1 MLRAELDRPLRDFGL
16 DVTIEVEPGRTL
28 ALAGPSGA
36 GKTTVLRAI
45 AGLVALRRGRVTCDG
60 ETWVDTERD
69 VSLPPERR
77 ACGLVFQD
85 YALFPHLNAWRN
97 VAYALRDVPRAAR
110 RGAAVGLLD
119 RFGAG
124 HLADAHPAA
133 LSGGERQR
141 VALAR
146 ALARRPAVLLLD
158 EPLAALDAPLR
169 AEARR
174 TLAGLVRDAGIP
186 AVLVTHDFTEAAVL
200 ADSVAVIDR
209 GRILQRGTAAELAS
223 APASPFVAELTGASV
238 LEGDARRADAGLT
251 LVALSGGGAIVSTD
265 AATGP
270 VSAIVRPW
278 DVALEPL
285 PDPAPGSTAG
295 SSRNRIVARVTGL
308 TPLGNHVRV
317 GLALPQPLTADV
329 TAAAAAALGLAP
341 GATVAATFKA
351 TATRLLPR

>member
-1 MLRAELDRPLRDFGL
+1 VLRAELTRPLRDFGL
-16 DVTIEVEPGRTL
+16 EVELDVFAGRCM
-28 ALAGPSGA
+28 ALVGPSGA

-45 AGLVALRRGRVTCDG
+45 AGLVAVDRGRVACGD
-60 ETWVDTERD
+60 ETWLDTDRG
-69 VSLPPERR
+69 VCVAPEAR

-85 YALFPHLNAWRN
+85 YALFPHLSAWRN
-97 VAYALRDVPRAAR
+97 VAYALRHVPRAR
-110 RGAAVGLLD
+110 RRAAAVALLD

-124 HLADAHPAA
+124 HLADARPAS

-158 EPLAALDAPLR
+158 EPLAALDAPMR
-169 AEARR
+169 AQARR
-174 TLAGLVRDAGIP
+174 TLAGLVREAGAP

-200 ADSVAVIDR
+200 ADDVAVIDA
-209 GRILQRGTAAELAS
+209 GRVLQRGTPAELAS
-223 APASPFVAELTGASV
+223 SPTSPFVAELTGACV
-238 LEGDARRADAGLT
+238 LEGDASPGAAGLT
-251 LVALSGGGAIVSTD
+251 VVDLRGGGTVVSTD
-265 AATGP
+265 AAAGP

-278 DVALEPL
+278 EVALERF
-285 PDPAPGSTAG
+285 DATPAADVG
-295 SSRNRIVARVTGL
+295 SSRNRIPARVVGM

-317 GLALPQPLTADV
+317 GLALPQPLSADV
-329 TAAAAAALGLAP
+329 TAAAAGALGIAP